1 MDIAFCSTA
10 KAVARALGLAKR
22 RTKLAAAGG
31 AVLLA
36 LTGCA
41 DDTPSASQSQ
51 SQVEAAA
58 GQAVAGMAW
67 RAPVVTGD
75 FSCRGRHEYAILGTG
90 ASEIAVV
97 VFAAE
102 QAAPIGVLRFPL
114 SGRDPKAT
122 VLSREDLDFAPE
134 EFESDSGPLPEG
146 LLPSKTCLGLSV
158 SDGHAASTHIYW
170 NRQAK
175 RFATWSR

>member
-1 MDIAFCSTA
+1 MDIAFCSA
-10 KAVARALGLAKR
+10 AGAAARALDLTPGRA
-22 RTKLAAAGG
+22 KLAAAGV
-31 AVLLA
+31 AALLA

-41 DDTPSASQSQ
+41 DDTPSSSQSQ
-51 SQVEAAA
+51 SRVEAAA
-58 GQAVAGMAW
+58 RQAVAGMAW
-67 RAPVVTGD
+67 RSPVVTGD

-102 QAAPIGVLRFPL
+102 QAEPIGVLRLPL

-134 EFESDSGPLPEG
+134 EFERDSGPLPEG

-158 SDGHAASTHIYW
+158 GDGRAASAHIYW
-170 NRQAK
+170 NRRAK